1 MITVSIESCR
11 SFSPFPHKNLD
22 LQQMLFE
29 CKTLINEFDQIL
41 CRAKLDGKSGDTNS
55 KNEDQIS
62 STSDQPTSIISINN
76 NNNNNNNGGV
86 TELHVQAKE
95 LRLELERKDAELRE
109 LHLTKLSLQV
119 WDHP

>member
-1 MITVSIESCR
+1 M
-11 SFSPFPHKNLD
+11 F
-22 LQQMLFE
+22 
-29 CKTLINEFDQIL
+29 IL
-41 CRAKLDGKSGDTNS
+41 CRTKLDDKSGSINS

-62 STSDQPTSIISINN
+62 STADQPTSIISIN

-119 WDHP
+119 RDRP